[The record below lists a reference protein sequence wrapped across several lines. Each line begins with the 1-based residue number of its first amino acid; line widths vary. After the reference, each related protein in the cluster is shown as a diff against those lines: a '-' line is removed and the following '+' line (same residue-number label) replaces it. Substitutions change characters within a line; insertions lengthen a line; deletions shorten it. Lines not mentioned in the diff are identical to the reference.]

1 MAAWVATCSPRFVK
15 RIADSPSSFVHCS
28 TRPAFSSSARMASSS
43 SAGIASDDM
52 RRRVAAAR
60 PLPSR
65 LTHRDPEFD
74 AIVEEL
80 QRAGFVTIGTDAEG
94 EETWTLTPTGEQI
107 ALQLSMSSEDDAAA
121 LLEASRG

>member
-1 MAAWVATCSPRFVK
+1 MT
-15 RIADSPSSFVHCS
+15 DH
-28 TRPAFSSSARMASSS
+28 
-43 SAGIASDDM
+43 
-52 RRRVAAAR
+52 
-60 PLPSR
+60 
-65 LTHRDPEFD
+65 DPEFD

-121 LLEASRG
+121 LLEARASRTRKGDPPLLRDGTRGLLRPATGRKQSA